1 MGFFRK
7 ILIAVDDSA
16 PAQYAVDVGL
26 AIAQEDGAEV
36 AFAVVLE
43 PAFVAR
49 DYGFMV
55 VGEVAD
61 ILADELARG
70 ANARAAR
77 LGITASS
84 EVFFD
89 DPRAGIVD
97 LARREGV
104 DLIVLGRHPDPP
116 LMRLLTRNIVEEV
129 LRTTTIPLCV
139 VRRPRIGTIYRRILV
154 PVVED
159 DDLGRIA
166 TDYACALARAF
177 GSTLLFC
184 TIAGTGGAAP
194 TTGLLER
201 SQRGAAERGVSA
213 EGIVLERAG
222 RVSGTIVRNAAAQ
235 GCDAIIMATHARE
248 GIPHLTEGS
257 VTEAVVRTSDIPVI
271 AVRGG

>member
-26 AIAQEDGAEV
+26 AIAQEDRAEV
-36 AFAVVLE
+36 TFAIVLE
-43 PAFVAR
+43 PSFVAR

-61 ILADELARG
+61 SLADELARS
-70 ANARAAR
+70 ACERAER
-77 LGITASS
+77 LGLHAAYET
-84 EVFFD
+84 FFD
-89 DPRAGIVD
+89 DPRAGIVE
-97 LARREGV
+97 LARREDVGLV
-104 DLIVLGRHPDPP
+104 VLGRHPDPP
-116 LMRLLTRNIVEEV
+116 LMRMLTRNIVEEV
-129 LRTTTIPLCV
+129 LRTTKIPLCV

-159 DDLGRIA
+159 DDLDRIA
-166 TDYACALARAF
+166 TAYACRLALAF
-177 GSTLLFC
+177 GTTLVFC
-184 TIAGTGGAAP
+184 TIAGSATGSAAEMLERARNGAA
-194 TTGLLER
+194 
-201 SQRGAAERGVSA
+201 QCGVA
-213 EGIVLERAG
+213 TEGIVLERSG

-257 VTEAVVRTSDIPVI
+257 VTEAVVRTSNIPVI
-271 AVRGG
+271 AVRGA